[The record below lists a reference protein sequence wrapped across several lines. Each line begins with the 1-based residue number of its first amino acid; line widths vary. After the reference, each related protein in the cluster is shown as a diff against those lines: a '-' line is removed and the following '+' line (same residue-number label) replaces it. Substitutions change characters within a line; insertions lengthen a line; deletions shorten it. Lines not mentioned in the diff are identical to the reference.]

1 MSMGWPD
8 QKPLNRLPNL
18 FIRYDGDGHERLHHP
33 GHGMEAVDIGIRGLH
48 DLEQFLLL
56 GCFYSAMLADS
67 FTKMIPPSVI

>member
-48 DLEQFLLL
+48 DLELEQFRLL
-56 GCFYSAMLADS
+56 GCFTPRCSLTAS
-67 FTKMIPPSVI
+67 PR